1 MAQKRLPVE
10 EYCLPGGP
18 LFRLRW
24 VTLAAVLLLALPRPM
39 SGRTDLPLWALILLF
54 AGYNLVIEVLR
65 ARVRWLQSA
74 ARVALLD
81 LPVAGALYFL
91 GAAPGGPL
99 YVILLL
105 VLICAAA
112 SMTLRSTLI
121 YTVAVAALTTVISP
135 TLPLWSPE
143 TGDLRELGARVIVIG
158 FVGVGT
164 NLLVRHLIQEQAGN
178 RSAQGEAERLA
189 ELDRLRAEFVA
200 TISHDLRT
208 PLTAARAGAGML
220 EAQVTARLAPAERQ
234 LLGNVRRNIERLGML
249 IDDLVTLNQL
259 EAGALRLDQ
268 EPLDLRTVVADAMSA
283 VHVLIG
289 EKQQQ
294 LEVDLPEP
302 LPAEGDAR
310 RLEQA
315 VVNVLANANR
325 HTPPGTHI
333 RVTGRPVDGRV
344 QLSVC
349 DTGPGIPPAE
359 LEAIFQRFHRL
370 PSGDNGSGLGLAIA
384 RSLVELQGGRLWAES
399 EPGEGS
405 AFHIAL
411 PRYPTRH
418 SV

>member
-1 MAQKRLPVE
+1 MTRERVPIEA
-10 EYCLPGGP
+10 YCLPGGP

-39 SGRTDLPLWALILLF
+39 AGRTTLPLWGLILLF
-54 AGYNLVIEVLR
+54 AGYNLLIEALR
-65 ARVRWLQSA
+65 PRVRWLQST

-81 LPVAGALYFL
+81 LPVAAALYFL
-91 GAAPGGPL
+91 GSAPGGPL
-99 YVILLL
+99 YVLLLL

-112 SMTLRSTLI
+112 SMTLRSTVV
-121 YTVAVAALTTVISP
+121 YTAAVAALTAAISP

-143 TGDLRELGARVIVIG
+143 TGDLRELGARLIVIG

-164 NLLVRHLIQEQAGN
+164 NLLARQLIEEQAGN

-189 ELDRLRAEFVA
+189 ELDRLRADFIA

-208 PLTAARAGAGML
+208 PLTAARAGAGMF

-249 IDDLVTLNQL
+249 IDDLVTLNQI
-259 EAGALRLDQ
+259 EAGALRLDR

-310 RLEQA
+310 RLEQV

-325 HTPPGTHI
+325 HTPAGTRI
-333 RVTGRPVDGRV
+333 QVSGRQVDGQVR
-344 QLSVC
+344 LSVR
-349 DTGPGIPPAE
+349 DSGPGIPAAE

-384 RSLVELQGGRLWAES
+384 RSMLELHGGRIWVES
-399 EPGEGS
+399 EPGEG
-405 AFHIAL
+405 ATFHIAL
-411 PRYPTRH
+411 PRRKYGEQI
-418 SV
+418 

>member
-1 MAQKRLPVE
+1 MARTRLPVDA
-10 EYCLPGGP
+10 YCLPGGP

-39 SGRTDLPLWALILLF
+39 AGRTDLPLWALILLF
-54 AGYNLVIEVLR
+54 AGYNLVIELLR
-65 ARVRWLQSA
+65 ARVPWLQSA

-91 GAAPGGPL
+91 AASPGGPL

-112 SMTLRSTLI
+112 SMTLRSTLV
-121 YTVAVAALTTVISP
+121 YTVAVAALMAAISP

-143 TGDLRELGARVIVIG
+143 AGDLRDLGARLIVIG

-164 NLLVRHLIQEQAGN
+164 NLLVRQLIQEQVGY
-178 RSAQGEAERLA
+178 RSAQGEAERLT
-189 ELDRLRAEFVA
+189 ELDRLRADFVA
-200 TISHDLRT
+200 NISHDLKT
-208 PLTAARAGAGML
+208 PLTAARAGAGMF
-220 EAQVTARLAPAERQ
+220 EAQVIARLAPDERQ

-259 EAGALRLDQ
+259 EAGALRLDR

-302 LPAEGDAR
+302 LPTEGDAR
-310 RLEQA
+310 RLEQV

-325 HTPPGTHI
+325 HTPAGTRI
-333 RVTGRPVDGRV
+333 RVTGETVDGQVR
-344 QLSVC
+344 LSVR

-359 LEAIFQRFHRL
+359 IEAIFQRFHRL
-370 PSGDNGSGLGLAIA
+370 PAGDSGSGLGLAIA
-384 RSLVELQGGRLWAES
+384 RSLVELQGGQLSAES
-399 EPGEGS
+399 APGEGS

-411 PRYPTRH
+411 PHYPGGLD
-418 SV
+418 S